1 MFESALQA
9 FSNHVSQHVHV
20 IKDQWRTFAA
30 FSGLTALVAI
40 VATHYFDSTQIANLQ
55 TQVGNQQSHIG
66 FLQDRLSALQQSQA
80 AAASTPPSQ
89 WRRLSDRERDILL
102 LALKQSSKE
111 LPLLVIYAISDSEP
125 RQYAAQFVDVARI
138 AGVDVRPREVSF
150 TAMVDVGIMI
160 GLTTFPNPSEA
171 AKKLKTI
178 LDSAGIASRYTI
190 WAKQPDDTS
199 VDFDLFIGPKP
210 WASP

>member
-9 FSNHVSQHVHV
+9 FLDHVLQRVHV
-20 IKDQWRTFAA
+20 IRDQWRTFAA
-30 FSGLTALVAI
+30 LSSLTALLAI

-66 FLQDRLSALQQSQA
+66 FLQDRLSAFQQSQA

-102 LALKQSSKE
+102 SVLKQSVKE
-111 LPLLVIYAISDSEP
+111 LPLLVIYAISDTEP
-125 RQYAAQFVDVARI
+125 RQYAAQFVDVARV
-138 AGVDVRPREVSF
+138 AGIDVRPREASF
-150 TAMVDVGIMI
+150 NVMIDVGVMI
-160 GLTTFPNPSEA
+160 GITNFPNPSEG
-171 AKKLKTI
+171 AKKLKEI
-178 LDSAGIASRYTI
+178 LDSSGISSRYTL
-190 WAKQPDDTS
+190 WSKQPDDTT

-210 WASP
+210 WGPS